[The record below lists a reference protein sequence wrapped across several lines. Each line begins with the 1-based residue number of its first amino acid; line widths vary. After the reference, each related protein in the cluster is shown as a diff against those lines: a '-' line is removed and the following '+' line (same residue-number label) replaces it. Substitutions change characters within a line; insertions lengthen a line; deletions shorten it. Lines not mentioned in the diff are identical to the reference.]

1 LDSGILSKSSLSSSL
16 AKKSLSLKKHVRI
29 VISVVPAEPFVL
41 VWGKRVRLNAMKA
54 VVGSLPIGSVL
65 KRFAEMVMTMTSP
78 PLLQNCFNSTIT
90 ITSSNMSLLD
100 FANYYSNL
108 IIAVLTI
115 FLVALTASTVWQTR
129 QTIGEMRK
137 ATRAQFLPHLKPSI
151 GTITSM
157 HIDLI
162 VKNVGKGAAVS
173 PLVRISLVE
182 FKDSSRSWRWPML
195 VSDESVRLGIPT
207 GSGRYE
213 DSIDFFKKNQSTLDF
228 HAEYDDILGQSY
240 TVGERIDITAHVR
253 QWESTLVKY
262 QEDELK
268 EIRRELER
276 IAKELSSKRDRSTS

>member
-1 LDSGILSKSSLSSSL
+1 M
-16 AKKSLSLKKHVRI
+16 RI